1 MSRWGKFQDVADLPI
16 RAFSNSKFTRTYEGG
31 GGGSTESTSYQTN
44 LPEYAQPYFE
54 EMMARTQGESIKPYT
69 PYGGDRIAGFTP
81 AQQQTQAEI
90 MGMQRPGELAQ
101 ASQAYAALGQK
112 AADTTYTPTTFSEGY
127 KAGTLTDQGTL
138 EKYMSPYMQNVVDI
152 QKREAARDYAK
163 LGQEQAA
170 AAIQAGAFGGGRE
183 GVQRAEQSR
192 DYLNRLADIQ
202 ATGQQQA
209 FQQAATQFGAE
220 QGMQQAEAQQRLA
233 TEQATEASK
242 QFGAGFE
249 QQQQQMQLQVAQSQE
264 NLAATT
270 QNLDQA
276 RLQLQQAVGAEQQA
290 MAQKS
295 LDQAYQDF
303 VNARDYERQQ
313 LAFYNSLL
321 RGIPVP
327 VQQETIQYSPSA
339 GIGTQLAGL
348 GIAGLGAYNQMGR

>member
-1 MSRWGKFQDVADLPI
+1 MSRWGKFQDVADLPV
-16 RAFSNSKFTRTYEGG
+16 RAFNESKYSRTYEGG
-31 GGGSTESTSYQTN
+31 GGGESTSYQTN
-44 LPEYAQPYFE
+44 LPEYAQPYYE
-54 EMMARTQGESIKPYT
+54 EMMARTQAESIKPYT
-69 PYGGDRIAGFTP
+69 PYGGDRVAGFTP

-101 ASQAYAALGQK
+101 ASQAYAALGKK
-112 AADTTYTPTTFSEGY
+112 AGETTYTPTTFSEGY

-138 EKYMSPYMQNVVDI
+138 GKYMSPYMQNVVDI

-163 LGQEQAA
+163 LGHEQALA
-170 AAIQAGAFGGGRE
+170 AVQAGAFGGGRE
-183 GVQRAEQSR
+183 GVMRAEQSR
-192 DYLNRLADIQ
+192 DYLNRLSDIQ
-202 ATGQQQA
+202 ATGQQAA
-209 FQQAATQFGAE
+209 FEQAAQQFGAE
-220 QGMQQAEAQQRLA
+220 QAMQQTEAQQRLA
-233 TEQATEASK
+233 TEQATEASR

-249 QQQQQMQLQVAQSQE
+249 QQQQQMQLQVAQAQE

-276 RLQLQQAVGAEQQA
+276 RLQLQQAVGQEQQA
-290 MAQKS
+290 MAQRN

-327 VQQETIQYSPSA
+327 VQQETIQYQPTSL
-339 GIGTQLAGL
+339 GGQLAGL
-348 GIAGLGAYNQMGR
+348 GIAGLGAYGAMGS